1 MRYRNLFAALAV
13 ATTLAGCAKHPAAN
27 TTADAAVAADD
38 FTTGPT
44 QIDVS
49 HVITRADDGSHI
61 YLTVDG
67 KDAGELPNGESKIV
81 HVAAGKHE
89 VGGYV
94 RTLFGLGR
102 VTIDPLEVTTSPD
115 DVKKVAYTVTRN
127 KATFVEQP
135 KQTEQPQPQPQEKE
149 QG

>member
-13 ATTLAGCAKHPAAN
+13 ATTLAGCARHPAAN
-27 TTADAAVAADD
+27 TTAAAADD
-38 FTTGPT
+38 FTTGQT

-61 YLTVDG
+61 HLTVDG
-67 KDAGELPNGESKIV
+67 KDAGELPNGESKIL
-81 HVAAGKHE
+81 HVPAGKHE

-102 VTIDPLEVTTSPD
+102 VTIDPLEVTTSPE

-127 KATFVEQP
+127 KATFVEQS
-135 KQTEQPQPQPQEKE
+135 KQSEPQPAQTQQ

>member
-13 ATTLAGCAKHPAAN
+13 ATTLAGCAKHPAAD
-27 TTADAAVAADD
+27 TTADAATADD

-81 HVAAGKHE
+81 HVPAGKHE

-102 VTIDPLEVTTSPD
+102 VTIDPLEVTTSPE

-135 KQTEQPQPQPQEKE
+135 KQSEQQQQGQAQE